1 MKLVA
6 REIQR
11 WWSMRVLVWPGL
23 RPLSRNPQGAVVDE
37 VEFGSGGLT
46 SIMLAEVGKALA
58 RVSFRV
64 LHVVQATSGSYL
76 KSSGSTRIAFGV
88 ASHWWSLSG
97 SILSRTWEGQMPWA
111 LKLDRGSPKSLKLRC
126 AFPLSGC
133 MGVMACRWAKF

>member
-1 MKLVA
+1 MSGSGKDMSGMVGISRNGSTAGTFPDMKLVA
-6 REIQR
+6 HEIQR
-11 WWSMRVLVWPGL
+11 WQSMRVLVWPGL

-64 LHVVQATSGSYL
+64 LHVVWATSGSYL

-88 ASHWWSLSG
+88 AGH
-97 SILSRTWEGQMPWA
+97 
-111 LKLDRGSPKSLKLRC
+111 
-126 AFPLSGC
+126 
-133 MGVMACRWAKF
+133 